1 MKRRVSLARLLC
13 LLLCLP
19 LCMLCCAPLSG
30 CAGPAE
36 DEPVPLLILRYGD
49 NQPEDYPTTR
59 AAEYFARLVEER
71 TEGKIC
77 IRLYCNGEL
86 GDEIQVFEQV
96 QFGGIDMARVSLGT
110 LAEYHP
116 AVEVLQLP
124 FLYDD
129 AAHMWRVLDGPIG
142 EEFLAGTREAGVIG
156 LSWFDAGARSF
167 YTRRQIGGL
176 ADLQGMTIRVQES
189 TLMSRMVELL
199 GAKPVQIPY
208 NDVYSALQTAKIEG
222 AENNLPSYAATGHFQ
237 TAGYYLLDEHS
248 RLPEMQIMSTVAL
261 EKIAE
266 IDEGF
271 VDVIQQCATECALY
285 ERELWMQEEE
295 AAAQLV
301 QEYGCVVTTLDAGQR
316 EEFRQAVQ
324 PMYEEYS
331 EEQQALIRQIRES

>member
-1 MKRRVSLARLLC
+1 MKRRASFVRLLRVLLC
-13 LLLCLP
+13 LLLCI
-19 LCMLCCAPLSG
+19 LCSIPLSG
-30 CAGPAE
+30 CMGTAE
-36 DEPVPLLILRYGD
+36 EETVPLLILRYGD
-49 NQPEDYPTTR
+49 NQPEDYPTTK
-59 AAEYFARLVEER
+59 AAEYFARLVQER
-71 TEGKIC
+71 TKGRIC

-86 GDEIQVFEQV
+86 GDETQVFEQV

-116 AVEVLQLP
+116 EVEVLQLP

-129 AAHMWRVLDGPIG
+129 AEHMWRVLDGPIG
-142 EEFLAGTREAGVIG
+142 EKFLTGTRQTGIIG

-167 YTRRQIGGL
+167 YTRQPIEGL
-176 ADLQGMTIRVQES
+176 ADLRGLTIRVQES

-199 GAKPVQIPY
+199 GANPVQIPY

-222 AENNLPSYAATGHFQ
+222 AENNLPSYAAAGHFQ
-237 TAGYYLLDEHS
+237 AAGYYLLDEHA

-261 EKIAE
+261 DKIAE
-266 IDEGF
+266 IDE
-271 VDVIQQCATECALY
+271 DYVIIIRQCAAECALY
-285 ERELWMQEEE
+285 ERELWLQEEA

-301 QEYGCVVTTLDAGQR
+301 QDYGCVVTTLSAGQR

-324 PMYEEYS
+324 PIYEEYT